1 MYKQKFLFDRHGPT
15 QKVYIN
21 DALAAKAKDS
31 MDLVKETFGSLERI
45 NSLFAFENDSNKVL
59 TNLTKER
66 HEKLCKLGLLKNE
79 GGLCQKCS
87 VQLRLIKHKR
97 KDGLMWK
104 CTKCKVATKPTRKNS
119 TFHNSKI
126 AIYQI
131 IVLISK
137 ITGEPQRYQKLICIE
152 AYFLG

>member
-1 MYKQKFLFDRHGPT
+1 MDQPKKEY
-15 QKVYIN
+15 VN

-59 TNLTKER
+59 TNLTKEG

-79 GGLCQKCS
+79 GGLCQKCD

-97 KDGLMWK
+97 KDGLIWK
-104 CTKCKVATKPTRKNS
+104 CTKCKVTTKSIRINS
-119 TFHNSKI
+119 IFHNSKI
-126 AIYQI
+126 TIYQI
-131 IVLISK
+131 MVLTFQFTKKGSAK
-137 ITGEPQRYQKLICIE
+137 NTSALVGMSHQTAAE
-152 AYFLG
+152 